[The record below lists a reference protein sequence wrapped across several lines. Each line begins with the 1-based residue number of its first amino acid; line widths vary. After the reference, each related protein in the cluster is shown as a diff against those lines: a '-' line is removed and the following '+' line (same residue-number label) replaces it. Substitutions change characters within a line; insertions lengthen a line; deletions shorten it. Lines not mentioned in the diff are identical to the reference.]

1 MTGMELRRTRKRKG
15 WSQQEASARLGVSQ
29 PYLSLLERKH
39 RRLTPRLVA
48 RATRVFE
55 LPLTS
60 LPLKSVG
67 SQPQTLQQ
75 MAKELAALGYPGFAY
90 MRTKRKRNPATV
102 LVAALR
108 QDNLEARL
116 AEALPWVLLHYPN
129 LDWKW
134 LLAQARLH
142 NLQNRLGFLVAVAR
156 MKLEEKDELHSRRY
170 KKLHDAEEELQSSRL
185 AQEDAFGETALTPGE
200 RQWLRENRPE
210 SAVYWNLLS
219 DLSPEHL
226 RYAA

>member
-1 MTGMELRRTRKRKG
+1 MTGMELRKARKRKD
-15 WSQQEASARLGVSQ
+15 WSQQHAAARLGVSQ

-48 RATRVFE
+48 RATRVFG

-60 LPLKSVG
+60 LPLNPVG
-67 SQPQTLQQ
+67 PQPHTLQQ
-75 MAKELAALGYPGFAY
+75 VAEELAALGYPGFAY
-90 MRTKRKRNPATV
+90 MQKNRKRNPVEV

-116 AEALPWVLLHYPN
+116 AEALPWVLLNYV

-134 LLAQARLH
+134 LTDQVRLH
-142 NLQNRLGFLVAVAR
+142 NLQNKLGFLVTVAR
-156 MKLEEKDELHSRRY
+156 MKLEEKGELQSRRY
-170 KKLHDAEEELQSSRL
+170 RNLCSAEEELQSSRL
-185 AQEDAFGETALTPGE
+185 VQEDAFGEATLTARE
-200 RQWLRENRPE
+200 REWLRENRPA
-210 SAVYWNLLS
+210 SAAHWNLLS

-226 RYAA
+226 TYVA

>member
-1 MTGMELRRTRKRKG
+1 MTGMELRKARKRKD
-15 WSQQEASARLGVSQ
+15 WSQQHAAARLGVSQ

-48 RATRVFE
+48 RATRVFG

-60 LPLKSVG
+60 LPLNPVG
-67 SQPQTLQQ
+67 PQPHTLQQ
-75 MAKELAALGYPGFAY
+75 VAEELAALGYPGFAY
-90 MRTKRKRNPATV
+90 MQKNRKRNPVEV

-116 AEALPWVLLHYPN
+116 AEALPWVLLNYV

-134 LLAQARLH
+134 LTDQVRLH
-142 NLQNRLGFLVAVAR
+142 NLQNKLGFLVTVAR
-156 MKLEEKDELHSRRY
+156 MKLEEKGELQSRRY
-170 KKLHDAEEELQSSRL
+170 RHLCSAEEELQSSRL
-185 AQEDAFGETALTPGE
+185 VQEDAFGEATLTARE
-200 RQWLRENRPE
+200 REWLRENRPA
-210 SAVYWNLLS
+210 SAAHWNLLS

-226 RYAA
+226 TYVA

>member
-1 MTGMELRRTRKRKG
+1 MTGMELRRARKRKG
-15 WSQQEASARLGVSQ
+15 WSQQQAAARLGVSQ

-48 RATRVFE
+48 RATRVFG

-60 LPLKSVG
+60 LPLKPVG
-67 SQPQTLQQ
+67 SQPHTLQQ
-75 MAKELAALGYPGFAY
+75 VAEELAALGYPGFAY
-90 MRTKRKRNPATV
+90 MRTKRKRNPVEV

-116 AEALPWVLLHYPN
+116 AEALPWVLLNYPD

-134 LLAQARLH
+134 LTDQARLH
-142 NLQNRLGFLVAVAR
+142 NLQNKLGFLVAVAR
-156 MKLEEKDELHSRRY
+156 MKLAEKGELQSRRY
-170 KKLHDAEEELQSSRL
+170 RNLHNAEEELKSSRL
-185 AQEDAFGETALTPGE
+185 VQEDAFGEATLTPGE
-200 RQWLRENRPE
+200 REWLRENRPE
-210 SAVYWNLLS
+210 SAAHWNLLS

-226 RYAA
+226 TYVA

>member
-1 MTGMELRRTRKRKG
+1 MTGMELRRARKRKG

-39 RRLTPRLVA
+39 RRLTPRLVD
-48 RATRVFE
+48 RATRVFG

-60 LPLKSVG
+60 LPLKPVG
-67 SQPQTLQQ
+67 SQPHTLQQ
-75 MAKELAALGYPGFAY
+75 VAEELAALGYPGFAY
-90 MRTKRKRNPATV
+90 MRTKRKRNPAGA
-102 LVAALR
+102 LVAALKKE
-108 QDNLEARL
+108 NLEARL

-134 LLAQARLH
+134 LTDQARLH
-142 NLQNRLGFLVAVAR
+142 NLQNKLGFLVTVAR
-156 MKLEEKDELHSRRY
+156 MKLAEKGELQSRRY
-170 KKLHDAEEELQSSRL
+170 KKLHGAEEELQSSRL
-185 AQEDAFGETALTPGE
+185 VQEDAFGEATLTPRE
-200 RQWLRENRPE
+200 REWLRENRPE

-226 RYAA
+226 PYAL

>member
-1 MTGMELRRTRKRKG
+1 MTGMELRRARKGKG

-48 RATRVFE
+48 RATRVFG

-60 LPLKSVG
+60 LPLKPTG
-67 SQPQTLQQ
+67 PQPHTLQQ
-75 MAKELAALGYPGFAY
+75 VAEELAALGYPGFAY
-90 MRTKRKRNPATV
+90 MRTKRKRNPAAV

-134 LLAQARLH
+134 LLDQARLH
-142 NLQNRLGFLVAVAR
+142 DLQNRLGFLVTLAR
-156 MKLEEKDELHSRRY
+156 MKLAEKGELQSRRY
-170 KKLHDAEEELQSSRL
+170 RNLCSAEEELQSSLL

-200 RQWLRENRPE
+200 RRWLRDNRPE

-219 DLSPEHL
+219 DLSPKHL
-226 RYAA
+226 TYVA

>member
-1 MTGMELRRTRKRKG
+1 MTGMELRRARKGKG

-48 RATRVFE
+48 RATRVFG

-60 LPLKSVG
+60 LPLKPTG
-67 SQPQTLQQ
+67 PQSHTLQQ
-75 MAKELAALGYPGFAY
+75 VAEELAALGYPGFAY
-90 MRTKRKRNPATV
+90 MQKNRKRNPVEV

-116 AEALPWVLLHYPN
+116 AEALPWVLLNYV

-134 LLAQARLH
+134 LTDQVRLH
-142 NLQNRLGFLVAVAR
+142 NLQNKLGFLVTVAR
-156 MKLEEKDELHSRRY
+156 MKLEEKGELQSRRY
-170 KKLHDAEEELQSSRL
+170 RNLCSVEEELQSSRL
-185 AQEDAFGETALTPGE
+185 VQEDAFGEATLTARE
-200 RQWLRENRPE
+200 REWLRENRPA
-210 SAVYWNLLS
+210 SAAHWNLLS

-226 RYAA
+226 TYVA